1 MDTKK
6 LPKLCPSC
14 GRMLHVQMM
23 HCLGCDTEIHG
34 DYVLPPFMRLDEEDQ
49 VFILDFVLCGG
60 SLKALAQKMELS
72 YPSVRNRLDDVI
84 EELERLVKTTK

>member
-1 MDTKK
+1 MKK

-14 GRMLHVQMM
+14 GRILHVQNM
-23 HCLGCDTEIHG
+23 HCPGCATEIQG

-49 VFILDFVLCGG
+49 AFILDFVMCGG
-60 SLKALAQKMELS
+60 SLKALAQKMNLS

-84 EELERLVKTTK
+84 KELEKLVQANQN